1 MAHANFLCND
11 KGTIRNRKAT
21 LGHCL
26 RLVNDADLKS
36 RSGPFLKKENAKWLM
51 TLAPPGKKRGF
62 TCEHV
67 KIDGFPITREFCC
80 RPKTKDPL
88 VFGNIGTGT
97 EERARALI
105 SRSTKGMQT
114 AFAPTY
120 VPGKLSS
127 IPITTT
133 DSPPKFPGIFIHKY
147 FPFSY
152 KPL

>member
-1 MAHANFLCND
+1 MLFAISLSLILMVLLIQTDMAHANFLCND

-26 RLVNDADLKS
+26 RRVNDADLRSK
-36 RSGPFLKKENAKWLM
+36 SGPFLKKENAKWLM

-88 VFGNIGTGT
+88 VFGKNIPATQAIIDDACYRRDGPP
-97 EERARALI
+97 I
-105 SRSTKGMQT
+105 KGGRKKG
-114 AFAPTY
+114 
-120 VPGKLSS
+120 PG
-127 IPITTT
+127 
-133 DSPPKFPGIFIHKY
+133 H
-147 FPFSY
+147 
-152 KPL
+152 